1 MMLLV
6 CVCAVPIYICE
17 DMDSY
22 RNPHKLAVAEPSQ
35 PIRLEGWQFD
45 KRERLLIDY
54 RNDQRCKLSAILKL
68 CSYLSNG
75 YYLQLYSILTY

>member
-6 CVCAVPIYICE
+6 CVCTVPIYICE

-45 KRERLLIDY
+45 KREAVD
-54 RNDQRCKLSAILKL
+54 
-68 CSYLSNG
+68 
-75 YYLQLYSILTY
+75 